1 MAARTGMTPEEFYR
15 QHGFTVGDGAARTAS
30 QAKPTRSIFDKAD
43 GPSDFD
49 ALKKLRAEAYEASDG
64 PAGAEAF
71 RAQSDALQHGDT
83 VHFLDA
89 SGDMIS
95 VMKSGKDSYTITAS
109 GGESYGFTAKAVE
122 RILEK
127 EQRKLAEE
135 PKPSDAGTLHQSDA
149 QPVADLRGDEIAPAG
164 TDSKGLRSAARDW
177 FKENLT
183 GKSVHSDALDADVT
197 FSNSRKAIANS
208 ADPRKLKLFAAI
220 PDIVAHGEKVDERPH
235 TKAGDNIKA
244 WHYLR
249 ATVTLDGEQIPVTL
263 SVREDN
269 NGHFYYNHVLEDR
282 TLRTHRSHSRSGW
295 WNGGAASNIGQR
307 GDSGKTD
314 DTYEQSPADDGV
326 NMVLGQGD
334 APEGWGFADTPSA
347 EEVADMMKP
356 NANSHGRYNPATSTI
371 SLMKTANL
379 STFIHE
385 LGHHHLETLINLADA
400 HEGIGKDADAILHWF
415 SPA

>member
-1 MAARTGMTPEEFYR
+1 MTPEEFYR

-282 TLRTHRSHSRSGW
+282 TPSELTGPTREA
-295 WNGGAASNIGQR
+295 GGG
-307 GDSGKTD
+307 T
-314 DTYEQSPADDGV
+314 
-326 NMVLGQGD
+326 
-334 APEGWGFADTPSA
+334 
-347 EEVADMMKP
+347 EE
-356 NANSHGRYNPATSTI
+356 RQ
-371 SLMKTANL
+371 
-379 STFIHE
+379 
-385 LGHHHLETLINLADA
+385 
-400 HEGIGKDADAILHWF
+400 AI
-415 SPA
+415 